1 MSESRT
7 GSSQGLDRL
16 TLIAIAVV
24 AYALANIAHEGVGH
38 GGACVAAGGRAVSV
52 SAIYF
57 ECDKTGMGPEADK
70 LSSAAGTLVN
80 LALGSLAFA
89 ALRVGRREATPG
101 CYFLW
106 LLMSVNLLQATGY
119 WLFSGLGN
127 IGDWAVVIEGFTPHL
142 VWRAALA
149 AAGGAAYWGVVHLSL
164 GQLLPFTGPGN
175 EGRARA
181 RVLCL
186 VPYLSGGV
194 LYVLAGVLNPLGWRL
209 VVISA
214 AAASFGGTSA
224 LAWMTELLR
233 NEQRFPPPTEPPLL
247 LPRSRGWLTAAVV
260 AVFVFVGVLGPA
272 VRF

>member
-1 MSESRT
+1 MNGSPT
-7 GSSQGLDRL
+7 GSSQGIDRL

-24 AYALANIAHEGVGH
+24 AYALANVAHEGLGH
-38 GGACVAAGGRAVSV
+38 GGACVVAGGRPVAV

-57 ECDKTGMGPEADK
+57 ECDKSGMGPAARK
-70 LSSAAGTLVN
+70 GASAAGTLVN
-80 LALGSLAFA
+80 LALGGLAIA
-89 ALRVGRREATPG
+89 ALRVGRREATPRR
-101 CYFLW
+101 YFLW

-127 IGDWAVVIEGFTPHL
+127 IGDWAVLIEGFTPHL
-142 VWRAALA
+142 WWRAALA
-149 AAGGAAYWGVVHLSL
+149 IAGGAAYWGVIQLSL
-164 GQLLPFTGPGN
+164 GELLPFTGPGD

-194 LYVLAGVLNPLGWRL
+194 LYVLAGVLNPVGWQL
-209 VVISA
+209 VLISA

-233 NEQRFPPPTEPPLL
+233 NERRFPPRAQPALRL
-247 LPRSRGWLTAAVV
+247 ARSLAWITAGVV
-260 AVFVFVGVLGPA
+260 AAFVFVGVLGPA
-272 VRF
+272 VRL